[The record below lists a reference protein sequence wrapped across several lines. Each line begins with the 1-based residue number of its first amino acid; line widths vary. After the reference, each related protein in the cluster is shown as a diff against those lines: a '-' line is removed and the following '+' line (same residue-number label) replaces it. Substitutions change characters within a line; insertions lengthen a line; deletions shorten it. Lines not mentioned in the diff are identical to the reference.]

1 MAEKYVADA
10 EYAPGTVLSFG
21 GEKEVTQSTVDADRA
36 VAGVVSTN
44 PSYIMNATLEAEHVA
59 TIALTG
65 RVPTSVTGAVVKG
78 DLMVSNGDG
87 TARAETDPKAG
98 AIIGKALENFAGDA
112 GVIEVVIG
120 RF

>member
-1 MAEKYVADA
+1 V
-10 EYAPGTVLSFG
+10 FG
-21 GEKEVTQSTVDADRA
+21 GNNEVTIALSDADIR

-44 PSYIMNATLEAEHVA
+44 PAHLMNSTLEAEHVA
-59 TIALTG
+59 VVAFTG
-65 RVPTSVTGAVVKG
+65 RVPTSVTGTVSKG

-87 TARAETDPKAG
+87 TARAEADPKAG

>member
-1 MAEKYVADA
+1 LAEKYVADA
-10 EYAPGTVLSFG
+10 AYAPGVVVSFG
-21 GEKEVTQSTVDADRA
+21 GEKEVTRSEVDADRA

-59 TIALTG
+59 VVAFTG
-65 RVPTSVTGAVVKG
+65 RVPTSVTGTVAKG

-87 TARAETDPKAG
+87 TARADADPKAG
-98 AIIGKALENFAGDA
+98 SIIGKALENFAGDA